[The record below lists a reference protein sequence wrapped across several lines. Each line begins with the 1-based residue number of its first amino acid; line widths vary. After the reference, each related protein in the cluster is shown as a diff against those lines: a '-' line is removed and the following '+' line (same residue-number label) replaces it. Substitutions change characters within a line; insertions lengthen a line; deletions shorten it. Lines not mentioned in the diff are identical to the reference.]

1 MYTIIS
7 NNIYIISDILACSGL
22 PFVLSGHDSSELMGH
37 MKDSELMG
45 HMKDASNDVK
55 EIIDPG
61 MEK

>member
-1 MYTIIS
+1 MCIRLYLIMYIY
-7 NNIYIISDILACSGL
+7 IYIISDILACSGL

-37 MKDSELMG
+37 MKD
-45 HMKDASNDVK
+45 ASNDVK

>member
-1 MYTIIS
+1 MCIRLYLIMY
-7 NNIYIISDILACSGL
+7 IYIISDILACSGL

-37 MKDSELMG
+37 MKD
-45 HMKDASNDVK
+45 ASNDVK

>member
-1 MYTIIS
+1 MCIRLYLIIHIYLYNYIYT
-7 NNIYIISDILACSGL
+7 ISDILACSGL

-37 MKDSELMG
+37 MKD
-45 HMKDASNDVK
+45 ASNDVK

>member
-1 MYTIIS
+1 M
-7 NNIYIISDILACSGL
+7 
-22 PFVLSGHDSSELMGH
+22 LSGHDSSELMGH

>member
-1 MYTIIS
+1 
-7 NNIYIISDILACSGL
+7 
-22 PFVLSGHDSSELMGH
+22 MGH